1 MKHVLR
7 IILCVLVAVLMIP
20 ALASA
25 EAESLTWEE
34 RLAEARLKYND
45 ETVNIYGLGRG
56 GFRWGKFN
64 VRVYASRNSPY
75 VYFNIME
82 SLRITDEAEMEAVLE
97 AITRSGYYDAGAH
110 GTISYMKAQW
120 IAHNLAYSLAN
131 GSDEQKTAV
140 QFFYGEDISSIIKR
154 SVELDIN
161 PYETTPERERFL
173 YEIIEEIYSLKGH

>member
-7 IILCVLVAVLMIP
+7 IILCVLGAALMIP

-75 VYFNIME
+75 VYFNIM
-82 SLRITDEAEMEAVLE
+82 DP
-97 AITRSGYYDAGAH
+97 SG
-110 GTISYMKAQW
+110 SRMKLKW
-120 IAHNLAYSLAN
+120 
-131 GSDEQKTAV
+131 KRCW
-140 QFFYGEDISSIIKR
+140 KR
-154 SVELDIN
+154 SPGAGITMLGL
-161 PYETTPERERFL
+161 TER
-173 YEIIEEIYSLKGH
+173 SPT

>member
-1 MKHVLR
+1 MLPAF
-7 IILCVLVAVLMIP
+7 LFLAVLMIP
-20 ALASA
+20 GPAAS

-97 AITRSGYYDAGAH
+97 VITRSEYYHAEAH

-120 IAHNLAYSLAN
+120 IAHNLAYSMAS
-131 GSDEQKTAV
+131 GSDEQKTTV

-154 SVELDIN
+154 SEELDIN
-161 PYETTPERERFL
+161 PYETTPDREKFL